1 LEWQPVIVRFGYV
14 AMSTEV
20 KNASPSKTMTF
31 THFSQLADREAAI
44 RKLERIASENLSNT
58 LRILRHNY
66 VQDIHLYRFSSR
78 LIPLLGH
85 PQLADWDPF
94 SALVEPFAHIGEFVR
109 KHAMRVSFHPDHF
122 TVLNTPKPDVLR
134 SSVSDLSRHVRMF
147 EAMGLDEQAKCNI
160 HIGGTYGDKA
170 SASERFIKQFT
181 ALDPSIKRRL
191 TLENDDKTFTAS
203 ETLLICEKLQV
214 PMVLDIHHH
223 QVNNDGES
231 YTLLWPRI
239 HQTWRWS
246 VKSDNPT
253 ELPLPP
259 KIHASSPKS
268 GKDPR
273 AHADYV
279 EVDGM
284 LAFFRAIAGIT
295 PRLDVMLEA
304 KMKDGAL
311 FKLMDELSGQEGV
324 QVTDKASIEINT

>member
-1 LEWQPVIVRFGYV
+1 VIVRFGYV

-31 THFSQLADREAAI
+31 THFSRLADREAAI
-44 RKLERIASENLSNT
+44 RKLERIASENLDNT
-58 LRILRHNY
+58 LRILRHNDAH
-66 VQDIHLYRFSSR
+66 DIHLYRLSSR

-85 PQLADWDPF
+85 MNLAAWDPF
-94 SALVEPFAHIGEFVR
+94 PALAESFARIGEYVR
-109 KHAMRVSFHPDHF
+109 EHAMRVSFHPEHY
-122 TVLNTPKPDVLR
+122 TVLSTPKPDVLL
-134 SSVSDLSRHVRMF
+134 SSVSDLSRHVGMF

-160 HIGGTYGDKA
+160 HIGGSYGDKA
-170 SASERFIKQFT
+170 AAGERFMKQFT

-203 ETLLICEKLQV
+203 ETLLISERLQV

-223 QVNNDGES
+223 QVNNHGES
-231 YTLLWPRI
+231 YTQLWPRI
-239 HQTWRWS
+239 HQTWQWS
-246 VKSDNPT
+246 INSLSPT
-253 ELPLPP
+253 QSPLPP

-268 GKDPR
+268 GQDPR

-279 EVDGM
+279 EADAL
-284 LAFFRAIAGIT
+284 LAFFQAIAGIT

-304 KMKDGAL
+304 KMKDAAL

-324 QVTDKASIEINT
+324 RAVDKASIEI